1 MIKKIMIEQEDKNKL
16 LNLGP
21 ERLDNIM
28 KLVEEYTNEP
38 EQKYVIGFD
47 IAGANSKNKSVMV
60 KFRVVGDNYIYEGC
74 EEIWLNSKMVAKLN
88 VYLHL
93 IIYVVNVS
101 ELIGFYCMVCDGV
114 HVDYLIKNIRWIDNN
129 MVCKEG
135 YERIWKETGFFVKI
149 VMCIINH

>member
-16 LNLGP
+16 LNLEP

-74 EEIWLNSKMVAKLN
+74 EEI
-88 VYLHL
+88 
-93 IIYVVNVS
+93 
-101 ELIGFYCMVCDGV
+101 
-114 HVDYLIKNIRWIDNN
+114 
-129 MVCKEG
+129 
-135 YERIWKETGFFVKI
+135 
-149 VMCIINH
+149 

>member
-16 LNLGP
+16 LNLEP

-60 KFRVVGDNYIYEGC
+60 KFRVVGDKYIYEGC
-74 EEIWLNSKMVAKLN
+74 EEI
-88 VYLHL
+88 
-93 IIYVVNVS
+93 
-101 ELIGFYCMVCDGV
+101 
-114 HVDYLIKNIRWIDNN
+114 
-129 MVCKEG
+129 
-135 YERIWKETGFFVKI
+135 
-149 VMCIINH
+149 